1 MCSDGH
7 MPLTRDHTHTTW
19 EIPMGKANTHPT
31 EGRKQ
36 SRPLPTRGVASRWT
50 SKHPHPNGSK
60 PPGPQHCSWE
70 PHAPKGHGGHQ
81 TSLIRLRGLAGIF
94 ASHSGMKLKPQTRK
108 MGNYKCGNQHNPKA
122 HQRNHKGNGKI
133 RRKTQERA
141 MDANFERRISPHKT
155 GL

>member
-19 EIPMGKANTHPT
+19 RARWARPTPIQLKGESSHVPFQQGVWRPDGRSNTHT
-31 EGRKQ
+31 LTAV
-36 SRPLPTRGVASRWT
+36 S
-50 SKHPHPNGSK
+50 
-60 PPGPQHCSWE
+60 PPGHTSWE
-70 PHAPKGHGGHQ
+70 PHAPEGHGGHQ

-141 MDANFERRISPHKT
+141 MDANFERWISPHKT